1 MTTAGSGA
9 DGLGA
14 RGAFRTFDADQAAGI
29 ADPLDYLRQEHE
41 RQRAVCA
48 ALERLVETMD
58 EGAVASVAQEIL
70 DFLTEDL
77 SRHIAD
83 EERDLFPLLEARCPP
98 EDGLK
103 GLLKRLRREHEMDE
117 DLVEFLRADL
127 DRLARGGGLANPTR
141 LLINLRE
148 FASTQRRHL
157 AWEDDTVLPLA
168 DTRLTAEDRA
178 AMGERM
184 RLRRR

>member
-1 MTTAGSGA
+1 MTAAREPGA
-9 DGLGA
+9 S
-14 RGAFRTFDADQAAGI
+14 GAFRTFDADQAGAI
-29 ADPLDYLRQEHE
+29 ADPLDYLRLEHE
-41 RQRAVCA
+41 RQRAVCE

-58 EGAVASVAQEIL
+58 EGAVAGAAQEIL

-127 DRLARGGGLANPTR
+127 EFLALGRSLANPTR

-157 AWEDDTVLPLA
+157 AWEDETVLPLA
-168 DTRLTAEDRA
+168 ETRLSDADRA
-178 AMGERM
+178 AMAERM